1 MNKTTNQS
9 VLSYYNQ
16 AFPFF
21 LFYKPGRFARA
32 IVIITLLF
40 SCMLSNATIKTVVGN
55 SGQGWSN
62 ANNWNPTGLPQNG
75 DTVVI
80 PLGLTINVKGQIY
93 SSPNPNLL
101 IKIYGTLDFDPS
113 GKIDL
118 SSISTIG
125 IYTGGAIV
133 SNGTSSEL
141 ITIGGVTK
149 YNGQLDGNISGPR
162 FANAN
167 TGSSPNGF
175 NGGVLTI
182 KLVSFDYQKIN
193 GNIKLSWTAIHTNDN
208 DRFEIQR
215 SNDGNNW
222 TVLTSLPVSGN
233 LNETNYY
240 LYTDDNPGKVLNF
253 YRIRLVN
260 FDTHD
265 NYSKTIAV
273 KWNAVLKNLTV
284 FPNPSNTETKILW
297 ENMANTNQIDIS
309 VMNASMIP
317 VIRQRVKEGE
327 NFAFID
333 VSRLPAGIYTVM
345 ISDSYNLRET
355 ARLFVNK

>member
-1 MNKTTNQS
+1 MNKTTNRS
-9 VLSYYNQ
+9 VLSIYYPVYTVPALFQKNSVIKI
-16 AFPFF
+16 F
-21 LFYKPGRFARA
+21 L
-32 IVIITLLF
+32 ITALLF
-40 SCMLSNATIKTVVGN
+40 LCLILNATTKTATGN
-55 SGQGWSN
+55 SGQGWNNASN
-62 ANNWNPTGLPQNG
+62 WSPSGVPQTG
-75 DTVVI
+75 DEIII
-80 PLGLTINVKGQIY
+80 PIGVTISVKGNIY
-93 SSPNPNLL
+93 SSPLPAIL
-101 IKIYGTLDFDPS
+101 IRVYGTLDFDPS
-113 GKIDL
+113 GKLDL
-118 SSISTIG
+118 GVNSFVG
-125 IYTGGAIV
+125 IYPTGWITT
-133 SNGTSSEL
+133 NGTSSEQ
-141 ITIGGVTK
+141 INIGGVNK
-149 YNGQLDGNISGPR
+149 FNGQIDGNLSGPR
-162 FANAN
+162 LASQF

-175 NGGVLTI
+175 NGGVLAI
-182 KLVSFDYQKIN
+182 KIISFDYQKIN

-233 LNETNYY
+233 LNENNYY
-240 LYTDDNPGKVLNF
+240 LYTDENPGKVLNF

-260 FDTHD
+260 FDTQD

-284 FPNPSNTETKILW
+284 FPNPSNKETKIIW
-297 ENMANTNQIDIS
+297 ENMAITNQIDIS

-333 VSRLPAGIYTVM
+333 VSRLPAGFYTVM